1 MTTPTIPGHA
11 QIIIVGGGIAGCSVA
26 YHLAKMG
33 KTDVLLLEQGK
44 LTSGTTW
51 HAAGLVGQ
59 MRPNRNMTQM
69 SKYGIELY
77 ASLEAETGLA
87 TGWKQCGSVNV
98 ARTPERMK
106 VLKKQVA
113 MANSFGVECHEIS
126 PQEAGD
132 KYPIMRTDDLQGA
145 IWLPGDG
152 KANPADLCM
161 SLAKG
166 ARNRGVKM
174 VEGVEVTGVI
184 IENGKAVGVKTA
196 QGDVRCEVLV
206 NCAGQWARQFGKL
219 AGVNVPLYSAEHFY
233 IVTGKIPGVHPM
245 LPVMRD
251 PDGYIYYKEEV
262 GGLVM
267 GGFEPQAKPWKMDPI
282 PATFQFELLDE
293 DWDQFEPL
301 MTAALHRTPCLE
313 TAEVKML
320 LNGPES
326 FTPDG
331 NFILGEASELRNY
344 FVCAGFNSA
353 GIANSGGA
361 GRLMAEWIVG
371 GEPSTDLWDV
381 DIRRFGSFTG
391 NRKAL
396 AERTGETLG
405 LHYAMRWP
413 RQELETARPLR
424 TSPLYDILLN
434 KGAEFGSK
442 NGWERASYFK
452 PLSPSPQPS
461 PASGRGSEY
470 PEGKTQALEPVSGD
484 PYDPLSRL
492 RERAGVRV
500 PRPDYTLGKP
510 GWLPWML
517 EEQKATR
524 EAVALYDQT
533 SFSKY
538 LLQGRDALAVLQRL
552 CANEMD
558 VPIGKMVYTA
568 MLNERG
574 GFESDL
580 TVMRQATDRFLIIT
594 GSAQTVRD
602 FDWITR
608 HIGETEHAVLTDVSA
623 MYSVLSVMGPKA
635 RELLAL
641 ASPDDLSPEALK
653 FSWTKEIDVGFARV
667 RAARMSYVGGPGFE
681 LYTPIEMARHVY
693 LALMD
698 AGKALGIRDAGYYAL
713 DALRIEQGRR
723 AWGAELGPD
732 ETPWEA
738 GLAFSV
744 KLDKPADFIGKAAL
758 LNSQGLALRKKL
770 VTLVFDTPE
779 AFAWGGEAIVLD
791 GQAVGE
797 ISSVG
802 WSPLAGACVALGYVR
817 GNSANQPH
825 AGTPAEI
832 ELWGDRVGV
841 RLYDKWPPA
850 KS

>member
-1 MTTPTIPGHA
+1 MTMGLPSHA
-11 QIIIVGGGIAGCSVA
+11 DVVIVGGGIVGCSTA
-26 YHLAKMG
+26 YHLALMG
-33 KTDVLLLEQGK
+33 RTNVLLLEQGK

-98 ARTPERMK
+98 ARTPERMQM
-106 VLKKQVA
+106 LKKQVT
-113 MANSFGVECHEIS
+113 MANSFGVECHLIT
-126 PQEAGD
+126 PGEAGNL
-132 KYPIMRTDDLQGA
+132 YPIMRTDDLQGA

-174 VEGVEVTGVI
+174 IEEIEVTGVI
-184 IENGKAVGVKTA
+184 TEGGKAVGVNTT

-206 NCAGQWARQFGKL
+206 NCAGQWARQLGRL
-219 AGVNVPLYSAEHFY
+219 TGVNVPLYSAEHFY
-233 IVTGKIPGVHPM
+233 IVTGKIDGVHPM

-251 PDGYIYYKEEV
+251 PDGFIYYKEEV

-267 GGFEPQAKPWKMDPI
+267 GGFEPKAKPWKMDPI
-282 PATFQFELLDE
+282 PSTFQFELLDE

-301 MTAALHRTPCLE
+301 MTNAMHRTPCLE
-313 TAEVKML
+313 TAEIKML

-331 NFILGEASELRNY
+331 NFILGEAPELRNY

-361 GRLMAEWIVG
+361 GRLMAEWIIG

-381 DIRRFGSFTG
+381 DIRRFGAFTG

-396 AERTGETLG
+396 SERTGETLG

-424 TSPLYDILLN
+424 TSPLYDLLMA
-434 KGAEFGSK
+434 KGAEFGAK
-442 NGWERASYFK
+442 NGWERANYFRQHK
-452 PLSPSPQPS
+452 
-461 PASGRGSEY
+461 
-470 PEGKTQALEPVSGD
+470 
-484 PYDPLSRL
+484 
-492 RERAGVRV
+492 RA
-500 PRPDYTLGKP
+500 RPDYTLGKP
-510 GWLPWML
+510 GWLAWMI
-517 EEQKATR
+517 EEQRATR

-533 SFSKY
+533 SFSKL
-538 LLQGRDALAVLQRL
+538 LLQGRDALSVLQRL
-552 CANEMD
+552 CAND
-558 VPIGKMVYTA
+558 IDIPVDKMVYTA

-580 TVMRQATDRFLIIT
+580 TLIRQQPGSMGESFLIVT

-602 FDWITR
+602 FDWIAR
-608 HIGETEHAVLTDVSA
+608 HIDSHEHAVLTDVSA
-623 MYSVLSVMGPKA
+623 LYCVLSVMGPKA
-635 RELLAL
+635 HELLARV
-641 ASPDDLSPEALK
+641 SPDDLSSAGLK
-653 FSWTKEIDVGFARV
+653 FSGTKMIELGFARV

-681 LYTPIEMARHVY
+681 LYVPVEMARHVY
-693 LALMD
+693 LALMA
-698 AGKALGIRDAGYYAL
+698 AGADLGLRDAGYYAL

-738 GLAFSV
+738 GLGYAV
-744 KLDKPADFIGKAAL
+744 KLDKPSDFIGKAAL
-758 LNSQGLALRKKL
+758 LAAKDQPLRKKL
-770 VTLVFDTPE
+770 VTLVFDSPE
-779 AFAWGGEAIVLD
+779 FYAWGGEAIVLQ
-791 GQAVGE
+791 GQSVGE

-802 WSPLAGACVALGYVR
+802 WSPRAGACVALGYVR
-817 GNSANQPH
+817 GPGANQPH
-825 AGTPAEI
+825 AGTVAAI
-832 ELWGDRVGV
+832 ELWGERIPV
-841 RLYDKWPPA
+841 RLYDRWPTPH
-850 KS
+850 